1 MKIYDLG
8 FILGV
13 IFNDFGVILGII
25 FHDFGV
31 IFRVWRCKD
40 KETTKNHEKIELPT
54 PLGGHLGAKMAQL
67 GTKLAPRWC
76 YVGQLGAQDGDLEAI
91 LANL

>member
-1 MKIYDLG
+1 MLASWGKLKFRI
-8 FILGV
+8 FGV
-13 IFNDFGVILGII
+13 IFY
-25 FHDFGV
+25 DFGV
-31 IFRVWRCKD
+31 IFGAWRWRA
-40 KETTKNHEKIELPT
+40 KETLKFHKKIELPT